1 MMIEKLL
8 ENSTLYLRSISNVKE
23 RYFYKNIDLNDKL
36 IGIIGARGVGKT
48 TFILYYLK
56 NLNLSISKKLYIS
69 ADNIEITKTSLIEIA
84 KNFEKIGGQVL
95 AIDEIHKYKNFEI
108 ELKQIYDMLNLKVIF
123 SGSSAINLEHKKADL
138 SRRAVIYRVNGLSFR
153 EFLEFKTDIKLA
165 SYSLE
170 EILQNH
176 TDISYQIIE
185 KIKPFEFYKEYLK
198 YGYYPFYF
206 ENPDK
211 YSIKLNETVNTAIEV
226 DIPSIFNIKY
236 ENIVNLKKLVIYICS
251 SEPFKLNIKELSQK
265 ISINRD
271 TLYQYFEYLNRGKI
285 LRIIRPK
292 SKGDSIF
299 VKPSK
304 VYLNN
309 TNLNYSYCD
318 NASIGM
324 IRETFFASL
333 LEENHKLSTAKE
345 GDFIVDDKYVF
356 EIGGK
361 KKSFKQIKNIKNSF
375 VVADDIEV
383 GFGNKIPLWLFGF
396 LY

>member
-236 ENIVNLKKLVIYICS
+236 ENIINLKKLVIYICS

>member
-1 MMIEKLL
+1 MIEKLL
-8 ENSTLYLRSISNVKE
+8 ENSYLYLNSLSNVKK
-23 RYFYKNIDLNDKL
+23 RYFYDEIDLNDKC

-48 TFILYYLK
+48 TFILNYLK
-56 NLNLSISKKLYIS
+56 NLDLSISKKLYIS
-69 ADNIEITKTSLIEIA
+69 ADSIEVTKTSLIEIA
-84 KNFEKIGGQVL
+84 KKFESVGGEIL

-138 SRRAVIYRVNGLSFR
+138 SRRVVIYRISGLSFR
-153 EFLEFKTDIKLA
+153 EFLEFKTDIKLEA
-165 SYSLE
+165 YSLE
-170 EILQNH
+170 KILENH
-176 TDISYQIIE
+176 TDIAY
-185 KIKPFEFYKEYLK
+185 KIKEKLKPLEFWKEYIQ

-206 ENPDK
+206 ENPKK

-236 ENIVNLKKLVIYICS
+236 ENIINLKKLVSYICS

-265 ISINRD
+265 ISIDRD

-285 LRIIRPK
+285 LRVIRPK
-292 SKGDSIF
+292 AKGDSIF

-309 TNLNYSYCD
+309 SNLNYSYCD
-318 NASIGM
+318 NAYIGM
-324 IRETFFASL
+324 IRETVFASL
-333 LEENHKLSTAKE
+333 LENYNLSVAKQ
-345 GDFIVDDKYVF
+345 GDFVVNDKYTF

-361 KKSFKQIKNIKNSF
+361 NKSFKQIKDIENSF
-375 VVADDIEV
+375 VVADDIEI
-383 GFGNKIPLWLFGF
+383 GFGNKIPLWIFGF

>member
-1 MMIEKLL
+1 
-8 ENSTLYLRSISNVKE
+8 
-23 RYFYKNIDLNDKL
+23 
-36 IGIIGARGVGKT
+36 
-48 TFILYYLK
+48 
-56 NLNLSISKKLYIS
+56 
-69 ADNIEITKTSLIEIA
+69 
-84 KNFEKIGGQVL
+84 
-95 AIDEIHKYKNFEI
+95 
-108 ELKQIYDMLNLKVIF
+108 
-123 SGSSAINLEHKKADL
+123 
-138 SRRAVIYRVNGLSFR
+138 
-153 EFLEFKTDIKLA
+153 
-165 SYSLE
+165 
-170 EILQNH
+170 
-176 TDISYQIIE
+176 
-185 KIKPFEFYKEYLK
+185 
-198 YGYYPFYF
+198 
-206 ENPDK
+206 
-211 YSIKLNETVNTAIEV
+211 LNETVNTAIEV

-265 ISINRD
+265 ISISRD

-285 LRIIRPK
+285 LRIIKAK

-361 KKSFKQIKNIKNSF
+361 KKSFRHI
-375 VVADDIEV
+375 
-383 GFGNKIPLWLFGF
+383 GTL
-396 LY
+396 